1 MSFRKMFG
9 LNSSVGPGQQP
20 PPPQVP
26 KSQPPTQIQHVAT
39 NSNGAQL
46 KPPVVVANGNNNASS
61 TTSAN
66 SSNSNSSNSN
76 SNKDE
81 IDLNISSSSTSTTS
95 STPSTPSVKPPHHVR
110 LQGSN
115 SGGGGTSKAKSKRI
129 AQSARIA
136 ASSEAA
142 RLSLASSILAHFLTR
157 DNHTNFSVA
166 GAVCP
171 PRLGTLFEY
180 FFVVGASLERAAQ
193 INRPAPHPV
202 MVDPVILYQFPD
214 APVAPDLRAAVQQ
227 LPNFAFPSAV
237 DVRALEP
244 GGSLSH
250 QQEVMFG
257 PLAAFERIGP
267 SFIFLLSGSDTIL
280 YGICVAKPEF
290 VDVLPSMLTPSA
302 ATRPTTP
309 TNAAAATG
317 ASGAR
322 SGATAPAAPGTAPT
336 TALTTRCY
344 VFLTRFPFF
353 HLHFEVMYAVLAS
366 ERLDALQRMGGEH
379 RSAVSSALA
388 ILREYYTLPVPDE
401 DKASIFELSSTL
413 HHVKFSS
420 PTGHEDKLIGQW
432 SLPPFVCLL
441 TLPNIITLLNAAMLE
456 RRIVFVSSNIGYLSA
471 CVLSIVPLLRP
482 FIWQGTYVPVLPNT
496 LREYLQAPVPYIMGV
511 HESPHK
517 MTEFRRS
524 LDPAT
529 IVVLIDTNEIV
540 LGSGSPAASVLPPL
554 PHADVIATNLEPH
567 TTKLRALSQKKM
579 CGQISPEVAATVA
592 EFSHELTVYHNWL
605 YGSIRKGLR
614 TYMRRKAM
622 VRFDSVPT
630 TLTVERPPLPPT
642 AASTRE
648 TRATDPHN
656 RPGLIGSDFHPDAAA
671 RATVP
676 DATAADIALR
686 AVVAESTTE
695 SPNTRQRRQRAVSDA
710 QAVPFDEHTTVTT
723 ANVATALGGTVVSPP
738 TPPASP
744 TLSVDDGPT
753 SSIGAGGG
761 GGGGGGNG
769 GVEAAVAAFDFDE
782 IESNIDQVILCFSS
796 KHHAFLREFLLTQHF
811 LFFATRVASATDKL
825 TLVDQKL
832 SELGALLRTRSPAA
846 NAQRINAAMAKKPDF
861 DSIMS
866 TPVAGRRGST
876 NQLPP
881 RQVMDQQ
888 QPGATKS
895 GGSKLQNSQSHKS
908 SQNLLHKSS
917 KLSSS
922 INKSTS
928 TDSTKS
934 TVTALSDETDEEE
947 TDETDSE
954 TASDSLYEFPVRR
967 FSTTSSS
974 IDTVD
979 TAATEP
985 VDELEL

>member
-1 MSFRKMFG
+1 MFG
-9 LNSSVGPGQQP
+9 LNSSVGPGHQP
-20 PPPQVP
+20 PPPAPQVP
-26 KSQPPTQIQHVAT
+26 TTQIQQLAT
-39 NSNGAQL
+39 NSNGGQL
-46 KPPVVVANGNNNASS
+46 KAATVNNASNNAS
-61 TTSAN
+61 TSAN
-66 SSNSNSSNSN
+66 SSISSNSN
-76 SNKDE
+76 SNSNSHSSNKDE
-81 IDLNISSSSTSTTS
+81 FESVNSTSS
-95 STPSTPSVKPPHHVR
+95 AASTPSKPHVR

-214 APVAPDLRAAVQQ
+214 NPVAPDLRAAIQQ

-290 VDVLPSMLTPSA
+290 VDVLPSMLTPAA

-309 TNAAAATG
+309 TGGRAG
-317 ASGAR
+317 AS
-322 SGATAPAAPGTAPT
+322 APAAPGTAPT

-388 ILREYYTLPVPDE
+388 ILKEYYTLPVPDE

-482 FIWQGTYVPVLPNT
+482 FIWQGTYVPILPNT

-524 LDPAT
+524 LDPST

-540 LGSGSPAASVLPPL
+540 LGSGSPAAAVLPPL

-622 VRFDSVPT
+622 VRFDSVPA
-630 TLTVERPPLPPT
+630 TLTVERPALPPT
-642 AASTRE
+642 AASSRDTRS
-648 TRATDPHN
+648 TDPHN
-656 RPGLIGSDFHPDAAA
+656 RPWLIGSDFHPDAAA

-686 AVVAESTTE
+686 AATVAVAAESAAE
-695 SPNTRQRRQRAVSDA
+695 SPASRQRRQRAVSDA
-710 QAVPFDEHTTVTT
+710 QAVPFDERAAHLTT

-753 SSIGAGGG
+753 SSIGGGG
-761 GGGGGGNG
+761 GGVGGGA
-769 GVEAAVAAFDFDE
+769 EAVVAAFDFDE

-811 LFFATRVASATDKL
+811 LFFATRVASSTDKL

-876 NQLPP
+876 TQLPP
-881 RQVMDQQ
+881 RQVPEQA
-888 QPGATKS
+888 GAAVKS
-895 GGSKLQNSQSHKS
+895 GGSKLQNSQAHKS
-908 SQNLLHKSS
+908 SQNLMQRSS

-922 INKSTS
+922 INKTLS
-928 TDSTKS
+928 TDSAKS
-934 TVTALSDETDEEE
+934 AVTALSDETDEEE

-985 VDELEL
+985 ADELEL

>member
-1 MSFRKMFG
+1 M
-9 LNSSVGPGQQP
+9 
-20 PPPQVP
+20 
-26 KSQPPTQIQHVAT
+26 
-39 NSNGAQL
+39 
-46 KPPVVVANGNNNASS
+46 
-61 TTSAN
+61 
-66 SSNSNSSNSN
+66 
-76 SNKDE
+76 
-81 IDLNISSSSTSTTS
+81 
-95 STPSTPSVKPPHHVR
+95 
-110 LQGSN
+110 
-115 SGGGGTSKAKSKRI
+115 
-129 AQSARIA
+129 
-136 ASSEAA
+136 
-142 RLSLASSILAHFLTR
+142 
-157 DNHTNFSVA
+157 A

-171 PRLGTLFEY
+171 PRIGTLFEY
-180 FFVVGASLERAAQ
+180 FFVVGAGLERAAQ

-202 MVDPVILYQFPD
+202 MVEPVILYQFPE
-214 APVAPDLRAAVQQ
+214 APVAPELRAAVQQ
-227 LPNFAFPSAV
+227 LPHFAFPSAV

-290 VDVLPSMLTPSA
+290 VDVLPSMLAPTSA
-302 ATRPTTP
+302 QRV
-309 TNAAAATG
+309 AAAATG

-322 SGATAPAAPGTAPT
+322 SGAAPAAPGQAPT

-366 ERLDALQRMGGEH
+366 ERLDALQRLGGEQ

-388 ILREYYTLPVPDE
+388 ILKEYHTLPVPDE

-482 FIWQGTYVPVLPNT
+482 FIWQGTYVPVLPNH

-524 LDPAT
+524 LDPST
-529 IVVLIDTNEIV
+529 IVVLCDTNEVV
-540 LGSGSPAASVLPPL
+540 LGSGSPASAVLPPL

-567 TTKLRALSQKKM
+567 TSKLRTLSQKKM

-614 TYMRRKAM
+614 AYMRRKAM
-622 VRFDSVPT
+622 VRSDSVPVVMRASARP
-630 TLTVERPPLPPT
+630 TLPLT
-642 AASTRE
+642 AASARE
-648 TRATDPHN
+648 PRGSTDPHN

-671 RATVP
+671 RDTVP
-676 DATAADIALR
+676 DATSADIAQR
-686 AVVAESTTE
+686 AAASAAALAAAAAASANE
-695 SPNTRQRRQRAVSDA
+695 SPNTRQRRARAVSDA
-710 QAVPFDEHTTVTT
+710 STAAAVLDDASNAASTS
-723 ANVATALGGTVVSPP
+723 AAVAGPP

-744 TLSVDDGPT
+744 SLGDD
-753 SSIGAGGG
+753 AAH
-761 GGGGGGNG
+761 GGGNSG
-769 GVEAAVAAFDFDE
+769 AGAVAAFDFDE
-782 IESNIDQVILCFSS
+782 IETNIDEVILCFST

-846 NAQRINAAMAKKPDF
+846 NAQRVMPKKPDF

-866 TPVAGRRGST
+866 TPVAGGRRGST
-876 NQLPP
+876 TNVVAPARNAQAAPS
-881 RQVMDQQ
+881 
-888 QPGATKS
+888 AEKA
-895 GGSKLQNSQSHKS
+895 GSKLVQSRNHTSQ
-908 SQNLLHKSS
+908 QALRSS
-917 KLSSS
+917 KLGSS
-922 INKSTS
+922 ISKSVS

-934 TVTALSDETDEEE
+934 AATAVSDETPTETDEEE

-974 IDTVD
+974 VETADSFID
-979 TAATEP
+979 A
-985 VDELEL
+985 DELEL